1 MIKQVLIT
9 LDENIPEYM
18 SDILRCEIVISFDE
32 NGNEKNHQ
40 NLIDNNEFH
49 SEKELIYHIADRLK
63 ISPDII
69 SIEK

>member
-1 MIKQVLIT
+1 MIKQVFIT

-18 SDILRCEIVISFDE
+18 TDVLRCETVISFDE

-49 SEKELIYHIADRLK
+49 SEKELICL
-63 ISPDII
+63 
-69 SIEK
+69 